1 MTNLVEYSDVYS
13 KTSGSVWQYYRDKRA
28 LDNND
33 NVIDFS
39 ANSNNSILFKFKQ
52 QITEQTRNSDTQT
65 VEIMVQL
72 NYPSTF
78 RRTLEMPLI
87 NCEIDLKL
95 K

>member
-1 MTNLVEYSDVYS
+1 MMYDYS

-28 LDNND
+28 LDNNG

-78 RRTLEMPLI
+78 WRTFEMPLI

>member
-1 MTNLVEYSDVYS
+1 MMYDYS
-13 KTSGSVWQYYRDKRA
+13 KTLGSVWQYYRDKRA

-78 RRTLEMPLI
+78 WRTLEMPLI

>member
-1 MTNLVEYSDVYS
+1 MMYDYS

-33 NVIDFS
+33 NVIDVS

-78 RRTLEMPLI
+78 WRTLEMPLI

>member
-1 MTNLVEYSDVYS
+1 MMYDYS

-78 RRTLEMPLI
+78 WRTLEMPLI